1 MDNAIAQIQTMVD
14 EVHTSVVDLKVKPEF
29 HKYLIGKKR
38 TNVKRVYYLINY
50 FYINFYKIIFYL
62 IADSRFN
69 KHKNNFSS

>member
-1 MDNAIAQIQTMVD
+1 MDSAIAQIQTMVD

-50 FYINFYKIIFYL
+50 FYINL
-62 IADSRFN
+62 
-69 KHKNNFSS
+69 